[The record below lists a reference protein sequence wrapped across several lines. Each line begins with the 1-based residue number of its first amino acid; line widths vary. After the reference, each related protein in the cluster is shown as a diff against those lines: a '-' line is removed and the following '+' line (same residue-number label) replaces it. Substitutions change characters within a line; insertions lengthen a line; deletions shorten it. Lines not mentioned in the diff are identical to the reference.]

1 MPIEKP
7 TGTDYLMM
15 DRALQAAREA
25 LAEGGAG
32 VSALLVSSD
41 KVIEVGRNSI
51 EVTGDMTAHAE
62 MVLLRRAADRF
73 RTMNEMHRKAL
84 SVYVTLEPCLMCAAA
99 LSLVGIKRVVYS
111 ALTEDVNA
119 EQMIVR
125 GLTLPKVNDQ
135 LLRGPFILVPG
146 VRREQGQSLLAEMG
160 KTAGTSPELKR

>member
-1 MPIEKP
+1 
-7 TGTDYLMM
+7 
-15 DRALQAAREA
+15 
-25 LAEGGAG
+25 
-32 VSALLVSSD
+32 
-41 KVIEVGRNSI
+41 
-51 EVTGDMTAHAE
+51 
-62 MVLLRRAADRF
+62 
-73 RTMNEMHRKAL
+73 MHRKAL

-119 EQMIVR
+119 AQMIVR

-160 KTAGTSPELKR
+160 KTPGTSPEIKR